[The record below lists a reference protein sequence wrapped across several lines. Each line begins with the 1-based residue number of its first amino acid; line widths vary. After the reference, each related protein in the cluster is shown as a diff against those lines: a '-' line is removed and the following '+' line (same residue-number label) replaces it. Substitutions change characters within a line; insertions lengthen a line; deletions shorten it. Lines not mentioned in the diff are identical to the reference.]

1 MIGDI
6 VFTLLTIKVQNQLKS
21 GDAAAQGVGQQYK
34 IKLSTT
40 KQTTAPHKKG
50 MFAPCGLMQLFYLQG
65 FHIKTGR

>member
-6 VFTLLTIKVQNQLKS
+6 VFTLLTIKVQKQLKS

-50 MFAPCGLMQLFYLQG
+50 MFSPAA
-65 FHIKTGR
+65 